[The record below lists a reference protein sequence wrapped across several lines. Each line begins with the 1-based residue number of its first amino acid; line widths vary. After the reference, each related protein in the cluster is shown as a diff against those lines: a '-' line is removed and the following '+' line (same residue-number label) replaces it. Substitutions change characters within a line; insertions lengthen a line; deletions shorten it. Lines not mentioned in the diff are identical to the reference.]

1 MPTDGDPSAP
11 ERVLKP
17 TTAESCPLE
26 HGGAEVARLLVR
38 LWREQKS
45 GTLHLSGEGSSLRI
59 RLVRGRIE
67 AAGPQPPE
75 VDFGEFLV
83 RTGRLKRTD
92 LELASRVMR
101 ETGQGSAQTL
111 IEMGFASG
119 RDMRGLVAEHARS
132 VIAPVLAWPR
142 GAYRFEVASD
152 VKEAG
157 FGAAL
162 LPVEIILQVVRED
175 RDPAVLWRGLGAPG
189 LGLVWPDVPAPEGV
203 AAMLNPSES
212 LVLDLVRT
220 RLDKACWPSEIV
232 ELSPLPEDETQRCLY
247 ALVAVGMFDVRGAA
261 EGTPSSAVGPPSTP
275 ESLGRTAPPGAGHV
289 DPALSAQPPAPR
301 RLGRHAVVEEIGRGA
316 MGAVFLAKDP
326 TIDRVVAI
334 KLIQAAAGMGESD
347 LEKYATRFYQE
358 ARAAGKLHHP
368 GIVTVF
374 DVAHTEDGT
383 PYIVMEYV
391 RGTTLSELMKT
402 GPLGFAEMLQI
413 TGEIL
418 DALGYAH
425 EHGVIHRDVKPANVL
440 VTLEGKVKI
449 MDFGVAHLVGSEL
462 TQAEEVIG
470 TPSYM
475 APEQLSK
482 EAVDRRA
489 DIFAFGVLLYEM
501 TTGRLP
507 FTGDSIFAIAQ
518 AVVAEEPAPVHE
530 VNPDVPAA
538 LSAVVARCVRKAPE
552 QRFQTA
558 AEVKQALLS
567 AFAASDVAGAPPEVL
582 LVESEGVDAGAT
594 PPELG
599 PTPGAAPP
607 PGRGLAAVRWRPSPR
622 LIRRSA
628 AAAAALGAGGL
639 LLLALVLALRREA
652 PSTLDGDRVQ
662 TASGTS
668 EGFSGEEEQDGII
681 EPAAS
686 PTSLGPAKD
695 ATPSPDGS
703 DDAPGSPAAPK
714 STSPRSDDAPRS
726 AVAPKSATP
735 SREAP
740 GGDSRPVAPAPAPP
754 PRAAADTGG
763 RSESPSARAPADQ
776 ELLVRALAQR
786 EEGDLE
792 ASRASLEA
800 LVRRG
805 PDFPGAASLLAQI
818 EDELWLQTVLPM
830 VFQARHK
837 HRLGSCEG
845 TLTLDEEGV
854 AFDSEKHGNWRWGFG
869 EIREMERKEVAEIE
883 LRTGEKDV
891 LRLGKAKRYVFELVD
906 RGLSEEDWERYQRF
920 LP

>member
-1 MPTDGDPSAP
+1 
-11 ERVLKP
+11 
-17 TTAESCPLE
+17 
-26 HGGAEVARLLVR
+26 
-38 LWREQKS
+38 
-45 GTLHLSGEGSSLRI
+45 
-59 RLVRGRIE
+59 
-67 AAGPQPPE
+67 
-75 VDFGEFLV
+75 
-83 RTGRLKRTD
+83 
-92 LELASRVMR
+92 
-101 ETGQGSAQTL
+101 
-111 IEMGFASG
+111 MGFASG
-119 RDMRGLVAEHARS
+119 KDMRGLVAEHARS
-132 VIAPVLAWPR
+132 VIAPVLGWQR
-142 GAYRFEVASD
+142 GTYRFEVASD
-152 VKEAG
+152 VEESG
-157 FGAAL
+157 FGAGL
-162 LPVEIILQVVRED
+162 SPVEMILQVVREG

-189 LGLVWPDVPAPEGV
+189 LGLVWPDVPAPDGV
-203 AAMLNPSES
+203 AAMLNPSET

-261 EGTPSSAVGPPSTP
+261 EGAPSSALGPPSTP
-275 ESLGRTAPPGAGHV
+275 ESLEGTAPPGAGDV
-289 DPALSAQPPAPR
+289 DPARSAQSPAPR

-334 KLIQAAAGMGESD
+334 KLIQAATGMGESD

-368 GIVTVF
+368 GIVTIF

-402 GPLGFAEMLQI
+402 GPLGSAEMLQI
-413 TGEIL
+413 SGEIL

-507 FTGDSIFAIAQ
+507 FTGNSIFAIAQ

-567 AFAASDVAGAPPEVL
+567 AFAGSDVAGAPLEML

-607 PGRGLAAVRWRPSPR
+607 PDQSAGAVRWRPSPR
-622 LIRRSA
+622 VIRRSA
-628 AAAAALGAGGL
+628 AVAAALGAGGL
-639 LLLALVLALRREA
+639 LLLALGLPSRWEA
-652 PSTLDGDRVQ
+652 RSTPDDDRVQ

-668 EGFSGEEEQDGII
+668 EDLLGEEEQRGI
-681 EPAAS
+681 EPPPS
-686 PTSLGPAKD
+686 PAGPGPTPD

-726 AVAPKSATP
+726 AAAPKSATP

-740 GGDSRPVAPAPAPP
+740 GDDSRPVAPAPAPP

-763 RSESPSARAPADQ
+763 RSESPSAGASADQ

-800 LVRRG
+800 LVRRV
-805 PDFPGAASLLAQI
+805 PDFPGAASLLAQV

-891 LRLGKAKRYVFELVD
+891 LRLGKAKKYVFELVD